1 MPSTINTTSFSA
13 ALRSRAIDIEH
24 ERLLITTFLGSEQE
38 KDLTEPPNCRGI
50 GRIRHFRRH
59 TSQGWPENPLP
70 IDPACRALSLS
81 RETLIRAQVFQNAAC
96 NWRCWYCFVD
106 FPLLSAD
113 SRKAR
118 WISAAELID
127 LYLDEPN
134 RPSVID
140 LTGGQ
145 PDLTPEWVP
154 WMIRELNARGLDRS
168 IYLWSD
174 DNLSNDYL
182 WRFLDR
188 SDIDL
193 LRNYQMYGKVGCFKG
208 FNSESFS
215 FNTGA
220 HPSLFDQQFDLLG
233 RLLELGLDQ
242 YAYVTFTTP
251 TDQGI
256 LPEMKQFVD
265 RLQRLDE
272 NLPLR
277 TIPLEISVFAPVV
290 LRKQP
295 KMEEALGNQ
304 HRAVEAWQEELDR
317 RFTSTERAANIV
329 DVPLRRRSG

>member
-1 MPSTINTTSFSA
+1 
-13 ALRSRAIDIEH
+13 
-24 ERLLITTFLGSEQE
+24 
-38 KDLTEPPNCRGI
+38 
-50 GRIRHFRRH
+50 
-59 TSQGWPENPLP
+59 
-70 IDPACRALSLS
+70 
-81 RETLIRAQVFQNAAC
+81 
-96 NWRCWYCFVD
+96 
-106 FPLLSAD
+106 
-113 SRKAR
+113 
-118 WISAAELID
+118 
-127 LYLDEPN
+127 
-134 RPSVID
+134 
-140 LTGGQ
+140 
-145 PDLTPEWVP
+145 
-154 WMIRELNARGLDRS
+154 
-168 IYLWSD
+168 
-174 DNLSNDYL
+174 
-182 WRFLDR
+182 
-188 SDIDL
+188 
-193 LRNYQMYGKVGCFKG
+193 MYGKVGCFKG

-251 TDQGI
+251 TDRGI